1 MVTIMNVNG
10 EKTLEKALAA
20 WFISKNFECFYN
32 FPLGGKFPDLIAVK
46 GKELIALEIKSSA
59 GEIPTAMGQCL
70 FFLNDANKAYIV
82 IPKEEE
88 KLLASSVIETLKNQ
102 GIGLIIVDSKIK
114 ILVEAKEFHKN
125 NISIIEEIKKS
136 VIKEAKI
143 DAKSKIVEILK
154 EHPEGLTT
162 VDIAKYIGMTRQSV
176 TKYVYQLLGEGLIYQ
191 KKIGT
196 AKICYLKGIK

>member
-1 MVTIMNVNG
+1 MSVNE
-10 EKTLEKALAA
+10 EKTLETALAT

-32 FPLGGKFPDLIAVK
+32 FPLGGKFPDLIAIK
-46 GKELIALEIKSSA
+46 DKELNAFEIKSSA

-88 KLLASSVIETLKNQ
+88 KLLANSVIETLKNQ

-125 NISIIEEIKKS
+125 NISIIEEIKKRKII
-136 VIKEAKI
+136 IKTKIKI
-143 DAKSKIVEILK
+143 DVKNKIVEILK

-162 VDIAKYIGMTRQSV
+162 VDIAKYTGMTRQSV
-176 TKYVYQLLGEGLIYQ
+176 TKYIYQLLGEGIIYQ

-196 AKICYLKGIK
+196 AKICYLKEIK

>member
-1 MVTIMNVNG
+1 MNVNG
-10 EKTLEKALAA
+10 EKALAA
-20 WFISKNFECFYN
+20 WLTSKNFECFYN
-32 FPLGGKFPDLIAVK
+32 FPLGGKFPDLIAIK

-88 KLLASSVIETLKNQ
+88 KLLANSVIETLKNQ

-125 NISIIEEIKKS
+125 NISIIEEIKKK
-136 VIKEAKI
+136 IITKESKVKI
-143 DAKSKIVEILK
+143 DVNSKIVEILK

-162 VDIAKYIGMTRQSV
+162 VDIAKHIGMTRQSV
-176 TKYVYQLLGEGLIYQ
+176 TKYIYQLLGEGAVYQ
-191 KKIGT
+191 RKVGT